1 MFELRKRQNFRSP
14 GRSNVGRFAPGSRR
28 TRDRVRANAAPSR
41 AASEASERRRG
52 KVGSAAGQPQGHR
65 SVKTFFFAPAR
76 GLSPLVRPLLLEAIL
91 KLLGSRLGALWGL
104 FWAPWGLLGAL
115 LGRQGASWAVLGPSW
130 AILGAYRAV
139 LGPSWAVLGPSWAS
153 LGVLLGRLGRL
164 LGRPGPVWSHL
175 WALLGAVL
183 GDLGGLW
190 GRLDA
195 SKSNKPNLLKMTIFR
210 RECDHF
216 CLMEPFRGTP
226 WTRLE
231 PSGGVFGAH
240 GAVWRTSWAA

>member
-1 MFELRKRQNFRSP
+1 MHRNGGRSVRASQEAEIQESRPEQRWKIRAGIAADAGPGSGKRGAVSGRVGGVGTASRQSRERSGAAPGPPERQNI
-14 GRSNVGRFAPGSRR
+14 
-28 TRDRVRANAAPSR
+28 
-41 AASEASERRRG
+41 
-52 KVGSAAGQPQGHR
+52 
-65 SVKTFFFAPAR
+65 FFAPAR

-104 FWAPWGLLGAL
+104 FWAPWGLLGAF

-175 WALLGAVL
+175 WALLGDVL

-190 GRLDA
+190 GR
-195 SKSNKPNLLKMTIFR
+195 
-210 RECDHF
+210 
-216 CLMEPFRGTP
+216 
-226 WTRLE
+226 
-231 PSGGVFGAH
+231 FGR
-240 GAVWRTSWAA
+240 VEEQ